1 MRLLLVELNRFRSR
15 RTIALIALATVLVA
29 VAFIGATAWNTR
41 PLTQDDHTDA
51 SAQAELEGQRSE
63 MQQEVRACRT
73 DPAGYLGPSARADE
87 CADALVPTAESY
99 YPRDDL
105 ALTRVLEKEGIN
117 LALIVIGLI
126 VIAGS
131 TFVGADW
138 SSGSLTTQLVF
149 EPRRTR
155 VWLAKAAAVMIG
167 SGLITLVVLS
177 GFWLGL
183 GLVAEARGVG
193 TSSAELMELVW
204 HVVRAVGLAVG
215 AGLGAFALTMLFR
228 HTVATL
234 ALLFVYAVGGEIL
247 VNLLPLEAAGRWSVG
262 NNAVGWLALHHD
274 YYGPSDQCAPGA
286 RCGTTQVMSHVEAG
300 SFLGVLLAIAV
311 LVSLVWF
318 KRRDV

>member
-15 RTIALIALATVLVA
+15 RSIALIALATVLVA
-29 VAFIGATAWNTR
+29 VAFVGATAWNTR
-41 PLTQDDHTDA
+41 PLTQDDRTDA
-51 SAQAELEGQRSE
+51 AAQAELEGQRSE
-63 MQQEVRACRT
+63 MQQEVRACRA
-73 DPAGYLGPSARADE
+73 DPAGYLGPSASADE
-87 CADALVPTAESY
+87 CDDALVPTAESY
-99 YPRDDL
+99 YPRGDL
-105 ALTRVLEKEGIN
+105 ALTRVLEKEGIY

-167 SGLITLVVLS
+167 SGLIAVVVLS

-183 GLVAEARGVG
+183 GLVAEARGIG
-193 TSSAELMELVW
+193 TSSAELMEVVW

-228 HTVATL
+228 HTVVTL
-234 ALLFVYAVGGEIL
+234 ALLFVYAVGGELL
-247 VNLLPLEAAGRWSVG
+247 VNLLPLEAASRWSVG

-274 YYGPSDQCAPGA
+274 YYGASDQCAPGA

-300 SFLGVLLAIAV
+300 SFLGALLAIAA